1 MTEATFLDRSGM
13 PAPEVHAGV
22 ACCTVADLPGG
33 PVACALSAGH
43 RDPHAW
49 VGLEG
54 APTGSKVPGKEGASR
69 TLTARAAAARSAG
82 GRKVGINDLC
92 AKPSGSGALLCAY
105 QPGHKAA
112 HSWSEVA

>member
-1 MTEATFLDRSGM
+1 MSEATYLDSSAR

-54 APTGSKVPGKEGASR
+54 APTGSKVPGKEGELR

-92 AKPSGSGALLCAY
+92 AKPSGSGALLCARE
-105 QPGHKAA
+105 PRHKGP
-112 HSWSEVA
+112 HSSSEVA